1 MSSPRHVLA
10 LDQGTSSS
18 RAVVFDAQA
27 RPVASAQHEVA
38 STYPRP
44 GWVEQDAALLVA
56 SQIRSAREA
65 IAAAGVGPEAI
76 AAIGIANQRETT
88 IAWGRDGRP
97 VHPAIGWQDRRTSG
111 ACARLRESGAE
122 PQVRAT
128 TGLLADPY
136 FSGTKMAWLLDE
148 IPNGRGR
155 ARDGELLLGTVDAF
169 LAWHLTGGT
178 TYATDVS
185 NASRTLLLDLHAR
198 TWSDA
203 MLDLF
208 AVPRGALPEVRVTD
222 ADFGMTHPDLF
233 GAPIPIRAMAGDQQ
247 AALFGQ
253 TCFMPGTAK
262 NTYGTGCFLLVTTGE
277 EPPEPPEGLLATVA
291 WERLAG
297 QVRYALE
304 GSVFVAGAAVR
315 WLRDGL
321 GLISTAEEIEALASS
336 VHDSD
341 GVVVVPAF
349 AGLGAPHWDADA
361 RGAVFGLTA
370 RTTGAH
376 VARAVLE
383 SIAHQSVDLIEA
395 LEEGG
400 GPAIATL
407 RADGGAAVND
417 LLLQLQADLLGRP
430 VERAGVT
437 ETTALGAALLAGRA
451 VGLWA
456 TDEELPGLVP
466 ARRTFQ
472 PTAADDWRTTSR
484 QRWKDAVARTRT
496 APGTTES
503 RRP

>member
-1 MSSPRHVLA
+1 MSAPRHVLA

-18 RAVVFDAQA
+18 RAVVFDERAK
-27 RPVASAQHEVA
+27 PVASAQHEVV
-38 STYPRP
+38 STYPQP
-44 GWVEQDAALLVA
+44 GWVEQDAATLVA
-56 SQIRSAREA
+56 SQIRAAREA
-65 IAAAGVGPEAI
+65 LAAAHLGPEAI

-88 IAWGRDGRP
+88 IAWGRDGRA
-97 VHPAIGWQDRRTSG
+97 VHPAIVWQDRRTRD
-111 ACARLRESGAE
+111 ACARLREAGAE
-122 PQVRAT
+122 QRIRAT

-136 FSGTKMAWLLDE
+136 FSGTKMAWLLDS
-148 IPNGRGR
+148 IPDGRRR
-155 ARDGELLLGTVDAF
+155 AQDGELLLGTVDAF
-169 LAWHLTGGT
+169 LVWHLTGGT

-185 NASRTLLLDLHAR
+185 NASRTLLLDLRAR

-203 MLDLF
+203 MLALF
-208 AVPRGALPEVRVTD
+208 GVPHAALPEVRATD
-222 ADFGMTHPDLF
+222 ADFGMTQPDLF

-253 TCFMPGTAK
+253 TCFESGMAK
-262 NTYGTGCFLLVTTGE
+262 NTYGTGCFLLVTTGADA
-277 EPPEPPEGLLATVA
+277 PEPPEGLLATVA
-291 WERLAG
+291 WQRAG
-297 QVRYALE
+297 GQARYALE

-321 GLISTAEEIEALASS
+321 GLISAADEVETLAAS
-336 VHDSD
+336 VDDSD

-349 AGLGAPHWDADA
+349 AGLGAPHWDAGA

-370 RTTGAH
+370 RSTGAH

-400 GPAIATL
+400 GPSIATL

-417 LLLQLQADLLGRP
+417 LLLQLQADVLGRP

-456 TDEELPGLVP
+456 SDGELPALVP
-466 ARRTFQ
+466 PGRTFE
-472 PTAADDWRTTSR
+472 PIVDDDWRASAR
-484 QRWKDAVARTRT
+484 DRWKDAVARTRT
-496 APGTTES
+496 A
-503 RRP
+503 R